1 MLSLKALGERI
12 ASARRALKL
21 TQTTVAESA
30 GVSRP
35 TLASL
40 ENGRAGELG
49 FSKIARI
56 LSVLGLELRLST
68 ANLQRPTLDELLA
81 DNSDEDNTENRLTH
95 QKSRE
100 ADIAIGGFTEDLV
113 ESLKELREWTLRFF
127 LRLE

>member
-81 DNSDEDNTENRLTH
+81 DNSDEDVAGE
-95 QKSRE
+95 
-100 ADIAIGGFTEDLV
+100 
-113 ESLKELREWTLRFF
+113 
-127 LRLE
+127 